1 MRVLVDLGVGL
12 WIDVDFFAIIHMR
25 LRTRTGPVSMLD

>member
-1 MRVLVDLGVGL
+1 MRVLVDIGVGL
-12 WIDVDFFAIIHMR
+12 WIGADFAIIHMR